1 MSKAMHEQRRLM
13 GLEPRFGWTV
23 NEGKGEGRPTHP
35 DSPETD
41 QNLASTPKPD
51 DQEPPNVAGA
61 GASKHWDMYRGLEEK
76 AKEMAENV
84 IEMWEQMN
92 LVTEDEMSRE
102 SRRAI
107 KAAKIAVREAV
118 ATQKVAYRKIS
129 EFGSALL
136 GK

>member
-13 GLEPRFGWTV
+13 GLEPRFEWTV

-41 QNLASTPKPD
+41 QDLASTPKPSD
-51 DQEPPNVAGA
+51 EEPPNVAGT
-61 GASKHWDMYRGLEEK
+61 GASKHWDMYRGLEEESK
-76 AKEMAENV
+76 DMAERA
-84 IEMWEQMN
+84 IEMWEKMN

-102 SRRAI
+102 SRRAL
-107 KAAKIAVREAV
+107 KGAKIAVREAV
-118 ATQKVAYRKIS
+118 ATQKVAYRRIS
-129 EFGSALL
+129 EFGSTLL